1 MRQLGHRPYGDA
13 MSNYRR
19 DAIIRHPSVPIS
31 AAAELNDVDVPTVR
45 DWVRHGSLVIEQSG
59 DMEMVQLEEVTAL
72 ASRRRASRN
81 GALRDRLRQEDGTAA
96 VLGELVNIAD
106 LQELARERKD

>member
-1 MRQLGHRPYGDA
+1 MQQLGHRPYGDA

-45 DWVRHGSLVIEQSG
+45 DWARHGSLVIEQIG
-59 DMEMVQLEEVTAL
+59 DMEVVQLEEVTAL

-81 GALRDRLRQEDGTAA
+81 GTAA